1 MPPNPKGVQ
10 AREEL
15 HRAIRA
21 LSSDYQLH
29 LQIPDPTLSPSKRRQ
44 QRRTSEQERA
54 DAIYSRAQ
62 FLQFKDPRHLSTS
75 IGRFREQADQLLR
88 EWTSNKRNASSAAA
102 NNADAA
108 PTTLDSFDP
117 LRARPTLEE
126 RAVLQTL
133 LLDLLRPRDANA
145 ARTKRPSP
153 ESDPN
158 QKRSKV
164 RLQQDGEHHADGQI
178 VVDSVDD
185 IPVRTS
191 ALNTSVATSFG
202 QSRTSSF
209 LSRSTSS
216 SRLSFASTVFSTAV
230 DNDGSSS
237 QFTIESTPRKPAK
250 YLSSALNDSFAQH
263 DTQPLISGTSELHQA
278 RVESQTTPYSSVP
291 EMVGMST
298 PVADTRFT
306 QAVAPASAA
315 STALNDRLSHIW
327 PKFPLRGLN
336 HAPFIVIWEI
346 TRAAIHCGVDLAE
359 WDLDYNTTWH
369 DQTKFRG
376 RLASHPLFVGKGLP
390 PSCDASSWAAG
401 LSSFTAH
408 DKTVTLSAELVYSPQ
423 ETGPFF
429 HLKLQPPRLEL
440 GHRLGRRFGADRFME
455 VILPSPTSEREVP
468 LLVKQDEN
476 GPEQIIKWLAG
487 DPHYFVGRTW
497 VPFFTRDARKTV
509 KDPQPT
515 HLNKTRNVLQE
526 RVYFFAIDGNT
537 FRLPEANA
545 QFPPPQEASTLSAR
559 TKMRRYDLL
568 NWAVSIQNNAHQ
580 PVPKLFSR
588 LALSLSRTCPTI
600 VLRQNQ
606 IFNRSKD
613 LGRKQVMN
621 DGIGR
626 MSRSFARKVAAH
638 LGLSEIPCCYQ
649 ARIGSAKGMW
659 IIDVEDDGLGDND
672 WIETYPSQRKWKCDF
687 QDIHH
692 RTFEVRNWSREL
704 RTASLNQQFIPV
716 LEAQSRFPGAIRKAI
731 ARHLVDGLREEID
744 GQIAAMK
751 HPMDLRAWVRRSG
764 NSMTGLSQAHVPF
777 VGGLPDRDEDIIPFL
792 LDAGF
797 ETGKNEYL
805 KELTWAMRKRQM
817 DQLKAKMNI
826 KIPRSTYAY
835 MVVDFTGALEEGEVQ
850 LAFSSKFEAGTES
863 ETLLDGIEILVAR
876 APAHFVSDI
885 QKVKAVFKP
894 SLKWL
899 KDVIVFSSKG
909 DSPLADLLSGG
920 DYDGDQAWVC
930 WDPDIVQNFTN
941 SPIPPQPDLVG
952 LGYLRKFNPTF
963 QSVISTSEN
972 IDDACAEFLHSAMSF
987 SMQPSLLGI
996 CTSFKEKLCYFE
1008 NSVSS
1013 ERAVALSTL
1022 VGLLVDQSKQG
1033 LLFSED
1039 DFRRLKSKM
1048 EMKSKEPEYK
1058 KERGSIRR
1066 NRIVHILDFLRF
1078 DVANVVVE
1086 QSLEEFY
1093 KTISKQ
1099 TVTRW
1104 DKDLTRLADEFEG
1117 QNSRTYEKLM
1127 ADLRPK
1133 IEAIEAKWR
1142 ASMKVESGSSDF
1154 NAKVKEIHDDWVS
1167 IQPPDELLTSR
1178 TIRGL
1183 LDAWNGDPATSKWTL
1198 LKASYTFKLCYR
1210 NCYNM
1215 VWRIAGHQLAWMK
1228 AMSSRGSADVS
1239 AVAVTA
1245 QMWNVLRP
1253 DTRRITALA
1262 ARRDDESLAAIEE
1275 ISVYDDNGTLLDDS

>member
-1 MPPNPKGVQ
+1 MPPNLQGEQ
-10 AREEL
+10 AKQEL

-21 LSSDYQLH
+21 LNSDYHLH
-29 LQIPDPTLSPSKRRQ
+29 LQVPDPTLSPSKRRQ
-44 QRRTSEQERA
+44 QRRTGSEQERV
-54 DAIYSRAQ
+54 DAIYGRAQ
-62 FLQFKDPRHLSTS
+62 FLQFKHPGHLSTS

-88 EWTSNKRNASSAAA
+88 DWTSTKRNASNA
-102 NNADAA
+102 NANASNADAA
-108 PTTLDSFDP
+108 PTTSFGSRSFDSRSFDFGSFDP

-133 LLDLLRPRDANA
+133 LLDLLRGDAST
-145 ARTKRPSP
+145 RTKRPSP
-153 ESDPN
+153 EFCNPDPKRH
-158 QKRSKV
+158 QKN
-164 RLQQDGEHHADGQI
+164 DIDNI
-178 VVDSVDD
+178 DNIDD

-191 ALNTSVATSFG
+191 SSNYNTSFG
-202 QSRTSSF
+202 QSGTASF
-209 LSRSTSS
+209 LNRSASS
-216 SRLSFASTVFSTAV
+216 SRHSFASTVFSTTV
-230 DNDGSSS
+230 NDNSCSQLTFESSFHNS
-237 QFTIESTPRKPAK
+237 HKPPKYLNSTP
-250 YLSSALNDSFAQH
+250 DESFHYA
-263 DTQPLISGTSELHQA
+263 TQPEP
-278 RVESQTTPYSSVP
+278 TTPYSSIP
-291 EMVGMST
+291 EMAEMCT
-298 PVADTRFT
+298 PAIER
-306 QAVAPASAA
+306 AAPPP
-315 STALNDRLSHIW
+315 ALTDRLSHIW
-327 PKFPLRGLN
+327 PKFPLYGLN
-336 HAPFIVIWEI
+336 QAPFIIIWEV
-346 TRAAIHCGVDLAE
+346 TRAAIHCDADLAG
-359 WDLDYNTTWH
+359 WDLDYNSSWH
-369 DQTKFRG
+369 DQAKFRG
-376 RLASHPLFVGKGLP
+376 KLASHPLFVGKGLP

-401 LSSFTAH
+401 LGTFSAH
-408 DKTVTLSAELVYSPQ
+408 DKTVTLSAELVYSPH

-440 GHRLGRRFGADRFME
+440 GHRLSRRFGADRFME
-455 VILPSPTSEREVP
+455 VILPSPTSEKDVP
-468 LLVKQDEN
+468 PLAKQDN
-476 GPEQIIKWLAG
+476 GPEKIIKWLAG
-487 DPHYFVGRTW
+487 DPHYFMGRTW

-509 KDPQPT
+509 KDPRST
-515 HLNKTRNVLQE
+515 HPSKATRNILQE
-526 RVYFFAIDGNT
+526 RVYFFAIDGNA
-537 FRLPEANA
+537 FRLPEAEA
-545 QFPPPQEASTLSAR
+545 QFPPPQEAEALSSR
-559 TKMRRYDLL
+559 TKMTRYDLL
-568 NWAVSIQNNAHQ
+568 NWAVNIRNNAHQ

-588 LALSLSRTCPTI
+588 LALSLSRTCPAV
-600 VLRQNQ
+600 VLEHDQ
-606 IFNRSKD
+606 IINREKD
-613 LGRKQVMN
+613 LGSKQVMN

-626 MSRSFARKVAAH
+626 MSRSFARKVAIH

-659 IIDVEDDGLGDND
+659 IIDVEDDGFDDND
-672 WIETYPSQRKWKCDF
+672 WVETYPSQRKWKCDF

-704 RTASLNQQFIPV
+704 KAASLNQQFIPV
-716 LEAQSRFPGAIRKAI
+716 LEAQSRIPGAMRNAI

-764 NSMTGLSQAHVPF
+764 SSVTSLSQAHVPF
-777 VGGLPDRDEDIIPFL
+777 VGGLPDREDDIIPFL

-797 ETGKNEYL
+797 DTNKNEYL

-835 MVVDFTGALEEGEVQ
+835 MVVDFTGILEEGEVQ

-930 WDPDIVQNFTN
+930 WDPEIVQNFNN
-941 SPIPPQPDLVG
+941 SPAPTQPDLVG
-952 LGYLRKFNPTF
+952 MGYLRRFNPTF
-963 QSVISTSEN
+963 QSVISTSDG
-972 IDDACAEFLHSAMSF
+972 IDSACAEFLHSAMSF
-987 SMQPSLLGI
+987 SMKPSLLGI

-1039 DFRRLKSKM
+1039 DFRRLKSEM

-1058 KERGSIRR
+1058 KERSSIKR
-1066 NRIVHILDFLRF
+1066 NCFVHILDFLRF

-1086 QSLEEFY
+1086 QSLTEFY
-1093 KTISKQ
+1093 KTINKID
-1099 TVTRW
+1099 VMKW
-1104 DKDLTRLADEFEG
+1104 DKDLTRLSDEFEE
-1117 QNSRTYEKLM
+1117 QRKSRTYEKLM
-1127 ADLRPK
+1127 VDLKAK
-1133 IEAIEAKWR
+1133 IKGVEEKWKTI
-1142 ASMKVESGSSDF
+1142 MIKLDINSSDF
-1154 NAKVKEIHDDWVS
+1154 SVKVKEIHDEWVS
-1167 IQPPDELLTSR
+1167 IQPPDELLASR

-1183 LDAWNGDPATSKWTL
+1183 LDVWNGDPATSKWAL
-1198 LKASYTFKLCYR
+1198 LKASYTFKLCHQS
-1210 NCYNM
+1210 CYKM
-1215 VWRIAGHQLAWMK
+1215 VWRIAGQQLAWMK
-1228 AMSSRGSADVS
+1228 AMASRGSGDVS

-1262 ARRDDESLAAIEE
+1262 ARRDDNESLAAIEE
-1275 ISVYDDNGTLLDDS
+1275 ISEFDDNGTLLDDS